1 MPLSSRLAEKYE
13 RESLSFCEL
22 SVWYFIH
29 KIYVHTPSP
38 IGNRL
43 SSHLLLL
50 LLRLSSEF
58 FHLSFDEFSKFWKRT
73 FKTRREFQRTCIDE
87 IRQTFSGRLEVRREF
102 PCTWHRWGYYI
113 RQIWVRWLCEFEWE
127 VNVIISYVG
136 PETRTGGSREQA
148 SKEMDRFF
156 ARKCS
161 SGTWRRRR
169 RRRSAISV
177 WQVACWTGM

>member
-1 MPLSSRLAEKYE
+1 MPLSSRLAEKNE

-50 LLRLSSEF
+50 LRLSSEF

-73 FKTRREFQRTCIDE
+73 FKTWREFQRTCIDE

-102 PCTWHRWGYYI
+102 TCTWHRWGYYI

-148 SKEMDRFF
+148 SEEMDRFF

-161 SGTWRRRR
+161 SRTWRRR

-177 WQVACWTGM
+177 WQVACWTDM